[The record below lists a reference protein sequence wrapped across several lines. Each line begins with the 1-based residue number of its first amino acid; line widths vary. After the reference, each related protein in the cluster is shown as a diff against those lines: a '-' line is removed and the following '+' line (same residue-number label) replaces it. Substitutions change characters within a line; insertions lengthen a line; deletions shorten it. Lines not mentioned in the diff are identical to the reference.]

1 MNETLHI
8 LLSFITG
15 VALGAIFFIGLW
27 LTVKK
32 MVTSKAPG
40 ILMMISF
47 FLRTGITLLGFYYV
61 SFNNPELL
69 IICLI
74 GFILARIIVKR
85 FTDSKNTTPH
95 EA

>member
-32 MVTSKAPG
+32 IVKSKASG

-61 SFNNPELL
+61 SSNNPELL
-69 IICLI
+69 IVCLI
-74 GFILARIIVKR
+74 GFIVARVIVKR
-85 FTDSKNTTPH
+85 FNKSKNTTPY